1 MAMMYP
7 SRFPFPDDESRWA
20 EKQTFEAFER
30 LPDEWTLIYSL
41 RWAGHRKG
49 RNGEGEADFLLLHPN
64 FGMLVTEVKGGREI
78 LVKDGEWFSLKQGNY
93 IHIKDPFEQAADS
106 KFELSRWLR
115 KELPDLPHIP
125 FGHFVVF
132 PSHVQNGDMSP
143 SGRRILICD
152 REDLKNISI
161 RVEEIARHFSQK
173 PALLTAEQIAR
184 IRKKLR
190 PDIQISLSKQQVL
203 VTARESLS
211 HLTEQ
216 QVEIMESISE
226 SGEIL
231 VRGSAGTGKTIL
243 ALNSAK
249 RLASIGHHTLMLCYN
264 TPLARSLKSR
274 VEQIGGL
281 TIDSFH
287 GFAYKLLER
296 CDIDHSDD
304 ELLPL
309 LLIEAIEILN
319 TKFDA
324 IIIDEAQDFK
334 AEWWEAINTL
344 FFFPSERILH
354 IFADSNQD
362 IYEGSGLEQ
371 FKRFTQVNL
380 TINCRNTLEIAG
392 VVNKCGNIVSTVKGA
407 HGPTPEFKSAGSASE
422 VHNLVTAE
430 IREWV
435 NKMSIQPSEIALLT
449 DSKELAD
456 NYFDTMLDSIH
467 LLDGENGTVHVD
479 TIHRFKGLEAEAVI
493 CVFHPSNN
501 YSGNLDREFFKLG
514 YIGLSRARTLL
525 TVIGSDETTKRFQAL
540 T

>member
-7 SRFPFPDDESRWA
+7 PRFPLPNDESRWA
-20 EKQTFEAFER
+20 EKQTFESFQR
-30 LPDEWTLIYSL
+30 LSDEWTVIYSL

-49 RNGEGEADFLLLHPN
+49 RNGEGEADFLLLHPKL
-64 FGMLVTEVKGGREI
+64 GMFVVEVKGGREI

-93 IHIKDPFEQAADS
+93 IPIKDPFGQAADS
-106 KFELSRWLR
+106 KFELSRWLK
-115 KELPDLPHIP
+115 KELPHLPHLP

-132 PSHVQNGDMSP
+132 PSHVQIGDMSP

-152 REDLKNISI
+152 REDLKNISN
-161 RVEEIARHFSQK
+161 RVEEISRHFIQN
-173 PALLTAEQIAR
+173 PAHFTSEQIVQ

-190 PDIQISLSKQQVL
+190 PDIQLSISRQQEL
-203 VTARESLS
+203 LNARESLG

-226 SGEIL
+226 SAEIL

-249 RLASIGHHTLMLCYN
+249 QLASMGHRTLLLCYN
-264 TPLARSLKSR
+264 TPLARSLKSG
-274 VEQIGGL
+274 VEHTSGL
-281 TIDSFH
+281 TINSFH
-287 GFAYKLLER
+287 GFAYMMLER
-296 CDIDHSDD
+296 CDIDHSEED
-304 ELLPL
+304 LLPL
-309 LLIEAIEILN
+309 LLVEAIDILN

-334 AEWWEAINTL
+334 PEWWEAINSL
-344 FFFPSERILH
+344 FYSPSERILH
-354 IFADSNQD
+354 IFADSNQN

-380 TINCRNTLEIAG
+380 TINCRNTLEIAK
-392 VVNKCGNIVSTVKGA
+392 VVNRCGNIDTIVKGA
-407 HGPTPEFKSAGSASE
+407 HGPTPNFKTASSETE
-422 VHNLVTAE
+422 VHDLLTAQ
-430 IREWV
+430 IKEWV
-435 NKMSIQPSEIALLT
+435 DEMAIQPHEIALLT

-456 NYFDTMLDSIH
+456 SYFDTTLGSIH
-467 LLDGENGTVHVD
+467 LLDGEDGTLHVD

-493 CVFHPSNN
+493 CVFLPANN
-501 YSGNLDREFFKLG
+501 YSESLKKEFLKLG

-525 TVIGSDETTKRFQAL
+525 TVIASEEATEFL
-540 T
+540 TWT